1 MSGGHWDCYPYH
13 EEVEKIFDYEDV
25 IKSMVEYC
33 RQENKQEI
41 ADELERF
48 WLYLRSSKSSLKVKF
63 ERIRD
68 LLRGVDRVA
77 SCDSSWESVEKNFK
91 ETEKKNPADEYKQT
105 HATLSQEE
113 LYFLNQEKGERVK

>member
-91 ETEKKNPADEYKQT
+91 ETEKKNPADEYRQT